1 MFHYPTEKS
10 SSEDNDADL
19 CPPVGVS
26 VTLPDSVVFLE
37 TPQVARWDA
46 AGKAGV
52 KIDGIRNDNSESK
65 SPNH

>member
-1 MFHYPTEKS
+1 MFLYPMGKS
-10 SSEDNDADL
+10 NIDDNEAAT

-46 AGKAGV
+46 AGREAATHV
-52 KIDGIRNDNSESK
+52 M
-65 SPNH
+65 